1 MRGTS
6 VLTLS
11 MRRMADLVAYS
22 SLYEFEDVVSAV
34 TGAERVE
41 VAGQSALEF
50 SRRSYKYARLLTGS
64 RVLANKVAV
73 SPTTVPLQGKYD
85 LFFACFNH
93 PHELYALSMLPNW
106 RRHCRLGACYIVELW
121 LHLLPRYL
129 LELLSDFDHIFLH
142 SSNTV
147 AEVGRI
153 SGRPCSY
160 LPLATDVL
168 KLTPY
173 PYFPDRAIDVANVG
187 RRSPVTHAALMEL
200 VRQRQIFYYYDTVA
214 ASGEDLKQRTFRVE
228 SPSEHRA
235 LLASILQ
242 RTRYSIANRARAN
255 QPEFVKRGDEVSA
268 RYYEGA
274 AAGVV
279 LLGQPPRSE
288 EFKRQFDWP
297 DAVVPMPFDAPQIGE
312 VLAQLDREP
321 QRVARIRQENMFQ
334 AARRHD
340 WLHRLQN
347 VFEKLGLPM
356 TEGMLAREAKLE
368 TLAMGVRGE
377 SQVVEERQ
385 AAVG

>member
-22 SLYEFEDVVSAV
+22 SLYEFEDVVTTV

-41 VAGQSALEF
+41 VTGQGTLEF
-50 SRRSYKYARLLTGS
+50 SRRSYKYMRLLTGS
-64 RVLANKVAV
+64 RAMASKFAI
-73 SPTTVPLQGKYD
+73 PPKTVQLQGKYD

-106 RRHCRLGACYIVELW
+106 RKHCRLGACYIVELW

-129 LELLSDFDHIFLH
+129 LEMLSEFDHIFLH

-147 AEVGRI
+147 PEVARI

-168 KLTPY
+168 KMTPY
-173 PYFPDRAIDVANVG
+173 PHFPDRAIDVANIG

-200 VRQRQIFYYYDTVA
+200 AQQRQIFYYYDTVA
-214 ASGEDLKQRTFRVE
+214 ASGEDRKQRTFRVE
-228 SPSEHRA
+228 SHSEHRS

-255 QPEFVKRGDEVSA
+255 QPEFVKGGDEVSA
-268 RYYEGA
+268 RCYEGA

-297 DAVVPMPFDAPQIGE
+297 DAVIPVPFDAPQMGE
-312 VLAQLDREP
+312 VLAQLEREP
-321 QRVARIRQENMFQ
+321 QRVARVRQESMYQ

-340 WLHRLQN
+340 WLHRLQL
-347 VFEKLGLPM
+347 VFEKLGLPQ
-356 TEGMLAREAKLE
+356 TEGMVAREARLQA
-368 TLAMGVRGE
+368 LAAGVRAG
-377 SQVVEERQ
+377 SGSVEERVLQ
-385 AAVG
+385 AV